1 MAKKLKSFHVQ
12 ARMIIVAGIT
22 IEAENFEEAV
32 AESKTLDVLDFVK
45 IKDELSQCSI
55 VISSISKPRYWDT
68 DQD

>member
-1 MAKKLKSFHVQ
+1 MAKRLKSFNVQ

-22 IEAENFEEAV
+22 IQAETFEEAV

-45 IKDELSQCSI
+45 IKDEHCDSSI

-68 DQD
+68 DQE